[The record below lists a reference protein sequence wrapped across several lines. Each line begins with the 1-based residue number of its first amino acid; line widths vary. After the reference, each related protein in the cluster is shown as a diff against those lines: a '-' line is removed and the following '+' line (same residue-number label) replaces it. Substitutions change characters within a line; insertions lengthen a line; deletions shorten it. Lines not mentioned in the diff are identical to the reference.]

1 MFDYAPQGYEDER
14 NPTAQSIYSPY
25 SDGNPRR
32 VDLETLDQ
40 ITLADYGLTPAAL
53 KAYMFGLHI
62 LDPQTGQPMGDAFYT
77 HTIENALSQVEQK
90 LDIAI
95 FPRLLTE
102 HYDYNQ
108 TEFRSFMYTHTRKRP
123 ILQVE
128 ELDLEFNSRKIYK
141 YPANWWKVYA
151 LPGHI
156 ELSPT
161 PLMQSGMGYNLT
173 SIFSGYP
180 QILGAPIMCG
190 SSTFAPQ
197 MIHIKYLAGMI
208 PRHHA
213 SYNQEWEL
221 PASLEKLILKVAL
234 KEIFEQWG
242 RLLVK
247 PGIAS
252 TTLTIDGVSET
263 INTTQSSLYTAS
275 TAEIAQLNQDIDDL
289 VAGLKSYFGD
299 NFIAL

>member
-1 MFDYAPQGYEDER
+1 MYDYAPQGYEDER
-14 NPTAQSIYSPY
+14 SNIEPSVYSPY
-25 SDGNPRR
+25 SDSNPRR
-32 VDLETLDQ
+32 IDLTVLDQ
-40 ITLADYGLTPAAL
+40 VTLADYGLTPETL

-62 LDPQTGQPMGDAFYT
+62 IDPQTGQPMGDAFYT

-102 HYDYNQ
+102 HYDFNR
-108 TEFRSFMYTHTRKRP
+108 TEFQSFMYTHTRKRP

-128 ELDLEFNSRKIYK
+128 ELALEFNSRKIYK
-141 YPANWWKVYA
+141 YPANWWKVYSLA
-151 LPGHI
+151 GHI

-161 PLMQSGMGYNLT
+161 PLMQSGMGYDF
-173 SIFSGYP
+173 SSVFSGYP
-180 QILGAPIMCG
+180 QILGAPIMAG
-190 SSTFAPQ
+190 ASNFAPQ
-197 MIHIKYLAGMI
+197 MIHVKYAAGMV

-213 SYNQEWEL
+213 SYNEDWEM

-247 PGIAS
+247 PGIDS
-252 TTLTIDGVSET
+252 TTLTIDGVTET

-275 TAEIAQLNQDIDDL
+275 TAEIAQINQDIDDL
-289 VAGLKSYFGD
+289 LAGLKSYFGD